1 MTARS
6 ISDCTAE
13 RADSATVRKDSRVIE
28 SAGGTRSILYNVYSI
43 PPLLF
48 KVFSSAPFQPLVRLE
63 KKTEQGGRKR
73 NVQVEEAKK
82 LMSPHS
88 KAAILIG

>member
-1 MTARS
+1 MY
-6 ISDCTAE
+6 IPF
-13 RADSATVRKDSRVIE
+13 
-28 SAGGTRSILYNVYSI
+28 